1 MKRID
6 ELAEKV
12 EWLESTPQ
20 VGIDGQISQRADWA
34 ELRKQSFWLIRVARA
49 AEMATGAYWG
59 ASNELEAMQELRAA
73 LDNSDAA

>member
-12 EWLESTPQ
+12 AAA
-20 VGIDGQISQRADWA
+20 R
-34 ELRKQSFWLIRVARA
+34 QSVPRRTVPLTIKDAAWLIRVARA

-73 LDNSDAA
+73 LENPDGL